1 MYLCIL
7 YREYYYYRINKKDKG
22 EERERDYY
30 VTIILQ
36 MDRVTLNHRL
46 TNFFWKQINS
56 LFTFPRVSL
65 LPFFL
70 LLEHNT
76 RFKDFLEISRIL
88 LKLPTIMSPCD
99 IRIIATKK
107 LVEPSNSSH
116 THDLRVRSHT
126 VSFTNIVSFL
136 KRVDTINIS
145 FVRLCRDSTR
155 LYN

>member
-36 MDRVTLNHRL
+36 MDRVTLID
-46 TNFFWKQINS
+46 K
-56 LFTFPRVSL
+56 
-65 LPFFL
+65 FL
-70 LLEHNT
+70 LETNKFSLYFSASLASSFFSSPRTQYEIQ
-76 RFKDFLEISRIL
+76 RFSRNFENSFEIANDHES
-88 LKLPTIMSPCD
+88 

>member
-65 LPFFL
+65 LSFFL
-70 LLEHNT
+70 LLEHEIQ
-76 RFKDFLEISRIL
+76 RFSRNFENSFEIANDHES
-88 LKLPTIMSPCD
+88 

>member
-36 MDRVTLNHRL
+36 MDRVTLID
-46 TNFFWKQINS
+46 K
-56 LFTFPRVSL
+56 
-65 LPFFL
+65 FL
-70 LLEHNT
+70 LETNKFSLYFSASLASFCFSSPRTQHEIQ
-76 RFKDFLEISRIL
+76 RFSRNFENSFEIANDHES
-88 LKLPTIMSPCD
+88 

>member
-30 VTIILQ
+30 VTIIE

-88 LKLPTIMSPCD
+88 LKLPTITSPF
-99 IRIIATKK
+99 
-107 LVEPSNSSH
+107 E
-116 THDLRVRSHT
+116 
-126 VSFTNIVSFL
+126 
-136 KRVDTINIS
+136 
-145 FVRLCRDSTR
+145 
-155 LYN
+155 